1 MSAKNVSYLSAAW
14 KIINAVLAV
23 VFAWLIVDAWIQI
36 LYFKN
41 AEKHYY
47 YIATLFIIP
56 LFTCLIVVFGWDLD
70 NRKG

>member
-1 MSAKNVSYLSAAW
+1 MDEKNKNYLSKTW
-14 KIINAVLAV
+14 RILNAVLAV
-23 VFAWLIVDAWIQI
+23 IFAGLIVDAWIQI
-36 LYFKN
+36 FYFKN
-41 AEKHYY
+41 AEKPYY

>member
-1 MSAKNVSYLSAAW
+1 MDEKTKNYLSKSW
-14 KIINAVLAV
+14 RVLNAVLAV
-23 VFAWLIVDAWIQI
+23 VFAGLIVDAWIQV

-41 AEKHYY
+41 AEKQYY

-56 LFTCLIVVFGWDLD
+56 LFTCLIVVFGWDLN

>member
-1 MSAKNVSYLSAAW
+1 MSESKS
-14 KIINAVLAV
+14 KILVRVWRVLNATLAV
-23 VFAWLIVDAWIQI
+23 FFLYLIVDAWIEI

-41 AEKHYY
+41 TEKQYY

-70 NRKG
+70 Q

>member
-1 MSAKNVSYLSAAW
+1 MDEKSKKYLSVSW
-14 KIINAVLAV
+14 RVINAVLAI
-23 VFAWLIVDAWIQI
+23 VFAALIVDAWIQV

-47 YIATLFIIP
+47 YIATLFVIP